1 MYFDIGRNVEVH
13 TKTTSNTKET
23 VVCGMTEGLFE
34 QGDCVTWEAIHF
46 GVKQRVTAKITEM
59 DPPYTF
65 TDVMV
70 KGAFHSFIHIHEN
83 GKGAIMT
90 DTFNYK
96 APFHIKMFQ

>member
-1 MYFDIGRNVEVH
+1 MH

-23 VVCGMTEGLFE
+23 VVGGVTEGLLE
-34 QGDCVTWEAIHF
+34 QGDYVTWEAIHF

-70 KGAFHSFIHIHEN
+70 KGAFHSFIHIHEFIEN
-83 GKGAIMT
+83 GKGGHYDGYIYIKPLFSC
-90 DTFNYK
+90 D
-96 APFHIKMFQ
+96 IKMFQ